1 MREKIEGVKD
11 CLKIVREDI
20 KIAKKE
26 LESAENEYRAYGSYD
41 DCGESFHQECIRK
54 QQHLDSLVQMK
65 IKLEKYSKKLG
76 HDFNEKYSEDPYMDS
91 FAVQSRW
98 EKEFEK
104 YGKLII
110 AYDFDYT
117 VHNYQNE
124 SFTYKYISNLLRE
137 WRPYAT
143 FVIFSASP
151 ESRFDYIKKH
161 LEAHDLPYDAINRDV
176 IERDATKKIY
186 YNVFLDDRAGL
197 YETAKILENI
207 LEKIKSGKLKYNPPT
222 DEEYFGELTNYEKSV
237 VKRLREEG
245 FTNKK
250 IKESLKEL

>member
-11 CLKIVREDI
+11 CLKIIREDI

-26 LESAENEYRAYGSYD
+26 LEAAESDYRVYGSFD
-41 DCGESFHQECIRK
+41 DCGESFRLECNRK
-54 QQHLDSLVQMK
+54 QERLDTLVQMK

-76 HDFNEKYSEDPYMDS
+76 HDFDRKYSEDPFMDS

-124 SFTYKYISNLLRE
+124 SFTYEYISNLLRE

-143 FVIFSASP
+143 FVVFSASP

-161 LEAHDLPYDAINRDV
+161 LENHNLPYDAINEDV
-176 IERDATKKIY
+176 IERPDTKKIY

-197 YETAKILENI
+197 YETSKILENI

-222 DEEYFGELTNYEKSV
+222 DEEYFGDLTEYEKSV
-237 VKRLREEG
+237 VRRLREEG
-245 FTNKK
+245 LSNKK
-250 IKESLKEL
+250 IKEALKEL

>member
-11 CLKIVREDI
+11 CLKIIREDI
-20 KIAKKE
+20 KVAKKE
-26 LESAENEYRAYGSYD
+26 LEMAENDCRAYSSFD
-41 DCGESFHQECIRK
+41 DCGESFRNDCIRK
-54 QQHLDSLVQMK
+54 QEHLDSLVQMK
-65 IKLEKYSKKLG
+65 IKLEKYSKKLC
-76 HDFNEKYSEDPYMDS
+76 HEMNDKYSEDPFMDT

-124 SFTYKYISNLLRE
+124 VFTYKYISNLLRE

-151 ESRFDYIKKH
+151 ESRFDYIRKYLDDH
-161 LEAHDLPYDAINRDV
+161 NLPYDAIN
-176 IERDATKKIY
+176 EDAINRPNTKKIY

-207 LEKIKSGKLKYNPPT
+207 LAKIKDGKLKHNPPS
-222 DEEYFGELTNYEKSV
+222 DEEYFGHLTKYEKSV
-237 VKRLREEG
+237 VERLRADG
-245 FTNKK
+245 FSNKQ
-250 IKESLKEL
+250 IKDALKEL

>member
-1 MREKIEGVKD
+1 MNEKIEGVKE
-11 CLKIVREDI
+11 CLKIIREDI
-20 KIAKKE
+20 KKAKKE
-26 LESAENEYRAYGSYD
+26 LEIAQKDCKAYDSFD
-41 DCGESFHQECIRK
+41 DCSESFRNDCIRK
-54 QQHLDSLVQMK
+54 QEHLDSLVQMK

-76 HDFNEKYSEDPYMDS
+76 HDFDRKYSEDPFMNS
-91 FAVQSRW
+91 SAAEKRL

-124 SFTYKYISNLLRE
+124 TFTYKYISNLLRE

-143 FVIFSASP
+143 FVVFSASP
-151 ESRFDYIKKH
+151 ESRFDYIRKY
-161 LEAHDLPYDAINRDV
+161 LEEHSIPYDAINKDV
-176 IERDATKKIY
+176 IDREDTKKIY

-197 YETAKILENI
+197 YEISKILENI

-222 DEEYFGELTNYEKSV
+222 DEEYFGELTEYEKSV
-237 VKRLREEG
+237 VKKLREDG
-245 FTNKK
+245 LSNKK
-250 IKESLKEL
+250 IKEALKEL

>member
-1 MREKIEGVKD
+1 
-11 CLKIVREDI
+11 
-20 KIAKKE
+20 
-26 LESAENEYRAYGSYD
+26 
-41 DCGESFHQECIRK
+41 
-54 QQHLDSLVQMK
+54 
-65 IKLEKYSKKLG
+65 
-76 HDFNEKYSEDPYMDS
+76 MDS
-91 FAVQSRW
+91 FAVQARW

-124 SFTYKYISNLLRE
+124 SFTYQYISNLLRA

-151 ESRFDYIKKH
+151 ESRFEYIKKY
-161 LEAHDLPYDAINRDV
+161 LEDHNLPYDAINEDV
-176 IERDATKKIY
+176 IDRADTKKIY

-197 YETAKILENI
+197 YETSKILENI
-207 LEKIKSGKLKYNPPT
+207 LEKIKNGKLKYNPPT
-222 DEEYFGELTNYEKSV
+222 DEEYFGKLTEYEKTI

-245 FTNKK
+245 LSNKK
-250 IKESLKEL
+250 IKDALKEL